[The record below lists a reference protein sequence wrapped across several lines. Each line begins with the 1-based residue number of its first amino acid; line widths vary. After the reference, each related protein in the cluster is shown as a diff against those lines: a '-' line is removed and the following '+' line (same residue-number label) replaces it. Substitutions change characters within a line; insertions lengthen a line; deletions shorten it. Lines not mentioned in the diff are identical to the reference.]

1 MKDRCIIKIFGYSRL
16 VLWLFL
22 LNSALIILWGCY
34 KAPVEKPYYVSE
46 IHDLI
51 SRAEK
56 AYERRDFE
64 RSISLYKEALQKSR
78 LIQDDRTSGIIL
90 INLSRILSSQNR
102 VEEAKRSIETAREL
116 LKRNR
121 EIKIFWGDIREAGV
135 DGITLE
141 GLFEELDFEEAR
153 VKFIGNEELE
163 GIANSLRH
171 LIDSKNNS
179 IKIRS
184 LNLLAR
190 VYLRQ
195 GKLEEAE
202 PLILESL
209 KLNSGF
215 SRTEEANSYRI
226 LGEIYLNKISGV
238 AGENEC
244 SPLCRDQT
252 GSAESYLLRA
262 LSIDREL
269 GLPEKI
275 GLDMELLARLYKKTG
290 QVERAKDYFIRSLEI
305 WRGLGDD
312 ERIKE
317 LLKELSGSPKNS

>member
-16 VLWLFL
+16 VLWLLL

-34 KAPVEKPYYVSE
+34 KAPVEKPYHVSE
-46 IHDLI
+46 IYELI

-102 VEEAKRSIETAREL
+102 IEEAKNSIGTAKEL
-116 LKRNR
+116 LKRNQ
-121 EIKIFWGDIREAGV
+121 ELGV
-135 DGITLE
+135 GLE
-141 GLFEELDFEEAR
+141 DLPGELALEDAR
-153 VKFIGNEELE
+153 LKFISNEDLE
-163 GIANSLRH
+163 GITSSLRH

-190 VYLRQ
+190 VYLKQRRF
-195 GKLEEAE
+195 EEAE
-202 PLILESL
+202 SSIFESL
-209 KLNSGF
+209 KTNKALSKI
-215 SRTEEANSYRI
+215 EEANSYRI
-226 LGEIYLNKISGV
+226 LGEIYLSQDRT
-238 AGENEC
+238 E
-244 SPLCRDQT
+244 P
-252 GSAESYLLRA
+252 AESYLLKA
-262 LSIDREL
+262 LSIDKEL

-275 GLDMELLARLYKKTG
+275 GLDMEYLGMVYKKAG
-290 QVERAKDYFIRSLEI
+290 AMNKAKEYLMRDLEI
-305 WRGLGDD
+305 WNSLGYS
-312 ERIKE
+312 EKVKNLLEE
-317 LLKELSGSPKNS
+317 LNELP